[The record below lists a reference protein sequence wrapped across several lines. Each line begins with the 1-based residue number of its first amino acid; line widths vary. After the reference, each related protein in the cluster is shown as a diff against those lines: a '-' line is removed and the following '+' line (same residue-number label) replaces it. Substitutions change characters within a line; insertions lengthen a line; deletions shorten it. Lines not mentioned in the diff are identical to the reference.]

1 MKSVTKKIQMIK
13 NNKKLMKRHKF
24 VIIKEWKKFSHHLNP
39 REMLT
44 LTAVMKKIQA
54 IKSNKKM
61 NRNQIFLRH
70 FDETDTKFL
79 NLRVMLTLI
88 AVMKK
93 N

>member
-1 MKSVTKKIQMIK
+1 MIMMKVTNHPLITQQQEEILEKKMNSVTKKIQMIK
-13 NNKKLMKRHKF
+13 NNKKITRK
-24 VIIKEWKKFSHHLNP
+24 
-39 REMLT
+39 
-44 LTAVMKKIQA
+44 
-54 IKSNKKM
+54 
-61 NRNQIFLRH
+61 QIFLRH

>member
-1 MKSVTKKIQMIK
+1 MIMMKVTNHPLITQQQEEILEKKMNSVTKKIQMIK
-13 NNKKLMKRHKF
+13 NK
-24 VIIKEWKKFSHHLNP
+24 
-39 REMLT
+39 
-44 LTAVMKKIQA
+44 KKITR
-54 IKSNKKM
+54 K
-61 NRNQIFLRH
+61 QIFLRH

>member
-1 MKSVTKKIQMIK
+1 MF
-13 NNKKLMKRHKF
+13 L
-24 VIIKEWKKFSHHLNP
+24 LNP

-44 LTAVMKKIQA
+44 LTAVMNKIQT
-54 IKSNKKM
+54 IKSNKKIT
-61 NRNQIFLRH
+61 RKQIFLRH

>member
-1 MKSVTKKIQMIK
+1 MMKVTNHPLITQQQEEILEKKMNSVTKKIQMIK
-13 NNKKLMKRHKF
+13 NNKKITRK
-24 VIIKEWKKFSHHLNP
+24 
-39 REMLT
+39 
-44 LTAVMKKIQA
+44 
-54 IKSNKKM
+54 
-61 NRNQIFLRH
+61 QIFLRH

>member
-1 MKSVTKKIQMIK
+1 MIMMKVTNHPLITQQQEEILEKMMKSVTKKIQMIK
-13 NNKKLMKRHKF
+13 
-24 VIIKEWKKFSHHLNP
+24 
-39 REMLT
+39 
-44 LTAVMKKIQA
+44 
-54 IKSNKKM
+54 SNKKIT
-61 NRNQIFLRH
+61 RKQIFLRH